1 MPLTELPPAP
11 PTPAIPELLPRLRH
25 IELDAL
31 RELANIGAGHA
42 ATALSEMTGRH
53 VSIGVPAVSVAE
65 REALAEIVGSRELP
79 LIVMR
84 IKTSGAFNGGLA
96 IALTESA
103 ASALTDVLLGR
114 QSQCHGWLDDLAAS
128 ALKEVTNVLGA
139 AYLNALATITGWTIP
154 ISTPRLAYTR
164 ANWAL
169 PMLIGENARCDL
181 AICLD
186 TSFMVEGVREP
197 VKGHVLLFPSL
208 ETVQTLLKA
217 LGI

>member
-1 MPLTELPPAP
+1 MPLTELPAAP
-11 PTPAIPELLPRLRH
+11 PPPAVPELLPRLKH

-42 ATALSEMTGRH
+42 ATALSEMTGRV
-53 VSIGVPAVSVAE
+53 VSIGVPAVSVAA
-65 REALAEIVGSRELP
+65 RNALAEIVGGGDIP
-79 LIVMR
+79 LIVIR
-84 IKTSGAFNGGLA
+84 LKTSGAFSGGLA
-96 IALTESA
+96 IALAESA
-103 ASALTDVLLGR
+103 ASALTDVLLDR
-114 QSQCHGWLDDLAAS
+114 QSECHGWFDDLAAS

-139 AYLNALATITGWTIP
+139 AYLNALASVTGWTIP

-164 ANWAL
+164 PTWAL

-186 TSFMVEGVREP
+186 TSFKVEGVREV

-208 ETVQTLLKA
+208 ETVQTMLKA
-217 LGI
+217 LGV